1 MKKENIYP
9 IRILNV
15 VPNMRAAGIESFI
28 MNVYRN
34 IDRNKI
40 QFDFLVHNKHKEF
53 FDDEIEK
60 LGGKIYR
67 LSLKDDKNIIKYI
80 KDLNSFF
87 KEHKEYEIV
96 HGHMQSM
103 MPLYLMIAK
112 KNNVPIRIAHSHKG
126 DYDRTLKGIL
136 LHVFS
141 RFSKLYS
148 TCNIACSRVAGNYL
162 FGKEHFDIIYNGIDI
177 EKFKFNEKIRKEK
190 KEELNI
196 NKNSPVLLHVG
207 RFEAEKNHIFLIDMF
222 EKYYKKHPN
231 SVLLLAG
238 EGKLENRVKEKVRE
252 KKIENSVKFLGVR
265 KDINEIMQ
273 SADFFLL
280 PSLYEGLP
288 VTGIEAQY
296 SGLKC
301 IFSSRVTDEVK
312 ILENS
317 VFIDIDCVD
326 KWVNELDNAD
336 FVNRKTPTE
345 DKFNIK
351 IIAKDMENRYIKEYK
366 KLRK

>member
-1 MKKENIYP
+1 MKNEKEP

-40 QFDFLVHNKHKEF
+40 QFDFLVHNSKKEF
-53 FDDEIEK
+53 YDDEIEK
-60 LGGKIYR
+60 MGGIIYR
-67 LSLKDDKNIIKYI
+67 LSYKDDKNIIKYI
-80 KDLNSFF
+80 KDLDTFF
-87 KEHKEYEIV
+87 KKHKEYKII

-103 MPLYLMIAK
+103 MPLYLCIAK
-112 KNNVPIRIAHSHKG
+112 KNNIPIRIAHSHKG
-126 DYDRTLKGIL
+126 DYDRTLKGLIL
-136 LHVFS
+136 HIFS
-141 RFSKLYS
+141 RFSKIYS
-148 TCNIACSRVAGNYL
+148 TCNIACSRVAGDYL
-162 FGKEHFDIIYNGIDI
+162 FRKEHFDIIYNGIDI
-177 EKFKFNEKIRKEK
+177 EKFKFNKKIRKEK
-190 KEELNI
+190 KEKLDLNG
-196 NKNSPVLLHVG
+196 NSPVLLHVG

-222 EKYYKKHPN
+222 EKYHKKQPN

-238 EGKLENRVKEKVRE
+238 EGKLENRIKEKVRE

-265 KDINEIMQ
+265 NDINEIMQ
-273 SADFFLL
+273 ASDFFLL

-296 SGLKC
+296 AGLKC
-301 IFSSRVTDEVK
+301 IFSSKVTDEVK
-312 ILENS
+312 ILEKTA
-317 VFIDIDCVD
+317 FIDIDCVD

-336 FVNRKTPTE
+336 FINRETPSE

-351 IIAKDMENRYIKEYK
+351 IIAKDMEKRYIEEYK
-366 KLRK
+366 KL